1 VGLAD
6 RDRQELT
13 DLIVEFAWR
22 VDHRLASSIHEL
34 VADDVEMTLTNAT
47 MRGKDDVVAWGA
59 KRDASDRTTSH
70 LMMNLR
76 FQVVDADKV
85 EVGSS
90 SIIFRHSGVD
100 RGPALPWAVTEY
112 HDVFVRVRE
121 EWKFQSRVSRD
132 IFMSEGA

>member
-1 VGLAD
+1 
-6 RDRQELT
+6 LT

-76 FQVVDADKV
+76 FQVVDSDKV

-90 SIIFRHSGVD
+90 SIIFRHSGLD
-100 RGPALPWAVTEY
+100 RGPPLPWAVTEY

-121 EWKFQSRVSRD
+121 EWKFQSRVSSD